1 MHAFTYLNA
10 TEIVFGKDTELQT
23 GELMKKLGKKIL
35 LHYGGGSIMRSGLYD
50 RVKASLYEAGLEVVE
65 LGGVKPNPRIDLVRE
80 GIALCR
86 REGVDAILAVG
97 GGSVIDSAKA
107 IGVGVPVAHDVW
119 DFYLGKAP
127 QWPEQMLPLGVVLT
141 IPAAGSETSTASVI
155 SNPEDGKKL
164 GLGAQCMRPQFCI
177 LNPQLNYTLP
187 AYQTAC
193 GASDMLA
200 HVMER
205 YFSTEAGDLT
215 DRLCEATMQT
225 IIKFAPLAI
234 QNPEDYDVRA
244 EILWAGTVA
253 HGGLLGTGRTE
264 EWSAHN
270 IEHELSAMYD
280 IAHGAGLAIV
290 FPAWM
295 KHALHSDVMRFA
307 QFAQRVFG
315 ISMDYQQ
322 PVRTALEGIAQ
333 LERWYTSIGMPV
345 RLSQAGITDEHL
357 TQMAENCARDNGDGT
372 QGVFCVLDTDAILS
386 ILKLAL

>member
-1 MHAFTYLNA
+1 MRSFTYLNA
-10 TEIVFGKDTELQT
+10 TEMIFGKDTERQT
-23 GELMKKLGKKIL
+23 GQRMKRLGRKIL
-35 LHYGGGSIMRSGLYD
+35 LHYGGGSILKSGLYG
-50 RVKASLYEAGLEVVE
+50 RIMESLREAGLEVVE
-65 LGGVKPNPRIDLVRE
+65 LGGVRPNPRVDLVRE
-80 GIALCR
+80 GIELCR

-107 IGVGVPVAHDVW
+107 IGVGVPADHDVW
-119 DFYLGKAP
+119 DFYLGKADSP
-127 QWPEQMLPLGVVLT
+127 QRMLPLGVVLT
-141 IPAAGSETSTASVI
+141 IPAAGSETSDSSVI
-155 SNPEDGKKL
+155 SNLEQGKKL
-164 GLGAQCMRPQFCI
+164 GLSAQVMRPQFCI
-177 LNPQLNYTLP
+177 LNPELNYTLP
-187 AYQTAC
+187 AYQVAC

-205 YFSTEAGDLT
+205 YFSVEPGDLT
-215 DRLCEATMQT
+215 DRLCEGTMRT
-225 IIKFAPLAI
+225 IIKFAPLAL
-234 QNPEDYDVRA
+234 QSPRDYDIRA

-295 KHALHSDVMRFA
+295 KYALKRDVMRFA

-315 ISMDYQQ
+315 ETMDYRQ
-322 PVRTALEGIAQ
+322 PERTALAGIAR
-333 LERWYTSIGMPV
+333 LEQWYRGIGMPT
-345 RLSQAGITDEHL
+345 RLADAGITDEQL
-357 TQMAENCARDNGDGT
+357 PQMAQNCAGNSGGT
-372 QGVFCVLDTDAILS
+372 LGTFCPLNADDILA